1 MISIEAAYKILRC
14 FFFLQTWNNSFMS
27 EFISDMISERLQRI
41 MKKALFLL
49 SLRSMLISY
58 NLESKKIHFC
68 FETSLEK
75 VLYFG
80 SKNLHEPCNH
90 IFFGG
95 TVSFP
100 IDRIFVTF
108 SPNSTNVFYVYLLCR
123 RESMKYQNGCHQV
136 ILCVQL
142 IWLDLKTKEPV
153 FSRVLKPSV
162 YVHSLEREG
171 ERGKIG
177 ERNELS
183 GSLGREKVAEPGVMP
198 LMPLIG

>member
-1 MISIEAAYKILRC
+1 
-14 FFFLQTWNNSFMS
+14 
-27 EFISDMISERLQRI
+27 
-41 MKKALFLL
+41 MKKALFLVF
-49 SLRSMLISY
+49 LRSILINP
-58 NLESKKIHFC
+58 NLESKKINFC

-142 IWLDLKTKEPV
+142 IWLDLKNERTRIFARIEAI
-153 FSRVLKPSV
+153 SV
-162 YVHSLEREG
+162 RTFARKR
-171 ERGKIG
+171 RGKLDSSRLHCLVL
-177 ERNELS
+177 ENDWES
-183 GSLGREKVAEPGVMP
+183 RE
-198 LMPLIG
+198 